1 MSMKRPKRLWII
13 CGLNIF
19 SAGISLVALVFLLT
33 SSKVPAELSP
43 DTTTIIL
50 TGTLASFLIVTSI
63 LSFRRAPYSRWLTFI
78 AAILFYGTL
87 VQQQMAALS
96 QLGDTLTEHERL
108 KVLAR
113 CTRSMIEIA
122 LNAWALF
129 SAKTA
134 RYFVSRGADP
144 QPAVQADGPASGG
157 SAA

>member
-1 MSMKRPKRLWII
+1 MNMKRPKRLWVI

-33 SSKVPAELSP
+33 SDKVPTELVP
-43 DTTTIIL
+43 DITTIIL
-50 TGTLASFLIVTSI
+50 AGVLSSFLIVTSI
-63 LSFRRAPYSRWLTFI
+63 LAFRRAPYSRWLTFI

-87 VQQQMAALS
+87 VLQQSAALY

-108 KVLAR
+108 KVLVR

-134 RYFVSRGADP
+134 HYFVFRAADP
-144 QPAVQADGPASGG
+144 QPALQADGPASGG